1 MPCAWTGAS
10 SYPPVGP
17 RAAVARL
24 QLVEYH
30 GKVLAL
36 ARRVALDVEKL
47 RRMRHG
53 VEQNAELRRQVQG
66 QDRLLSRRELDR
78 VDHDFLEQPL
88 VCVVLGKVD
97 A

>member
-1 MPCAWTGAS
+1 VASPWTS
-10 SYPPVGP
+10 
-17 RAAVARL
+17 RNC
-24 QLVEYH
+24 VEW
-30 GKVLAL
+30 
-36 ARRVALDVEKL
+36 
-47 RRMRHG
+47 RHG